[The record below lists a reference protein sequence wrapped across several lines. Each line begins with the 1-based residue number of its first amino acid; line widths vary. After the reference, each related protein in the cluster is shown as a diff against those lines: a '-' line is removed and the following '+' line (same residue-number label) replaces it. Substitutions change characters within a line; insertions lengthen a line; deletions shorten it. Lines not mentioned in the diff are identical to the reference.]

1 MYKYLVL
8 MSLLCLVP
16 DLSAQEKS
24 FETFEMPSGDTTFIM
39 KKYFLCM
46 YKSGENRSGSDEERM
61 EIQKEHLAHI
71 SNLAE
76 KGLVHIAGPLE
87 STDDNRGILIFN
99 VYSKEEAEEWTRQDP
114 AVKAGR
120 LGFVIYP
127 LWAAKGSTLR

>member
-1 MYKYLVL
+1 MYKYLIIIGF
-8 MSLLCLVP
+8 MFSLL

-24 FETFEMPSGDTTFIM
+24 YETFEMLSGDTTFIM

-46 YKSGENRSGSDEERM
+46 YKSGESQSANDEERM
-61 EIQKEHLAHI
+61 EIQKQHLAHI
-71 SNLAE
+71 SYLAE

-87 STDDNRGILIFN
+87 STDDNRGILIFS

-120 LGFVIYP
+120 LDFVIYP
-127 LWAAKGSTLR
+127 LWAAKGSTLH